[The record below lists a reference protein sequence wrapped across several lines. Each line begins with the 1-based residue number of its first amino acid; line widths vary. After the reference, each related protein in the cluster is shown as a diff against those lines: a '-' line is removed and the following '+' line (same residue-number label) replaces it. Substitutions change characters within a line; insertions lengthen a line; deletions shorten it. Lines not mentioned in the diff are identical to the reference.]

1 MARDHFRLQV
11 SIWGDEDFRALPRD
25 PQRMYMTLCSQAN
38 LSYCGVMDYIPRRLA
53 LLAKDETEESVNS
66 AVRHL
71 EDERFV
77 YVDLDTYELLV
88 RSFVRWDGLLDSP
101 NMTKAMV
108 KARSAVLSGHLRDVI
123 DAELGRAYSDDPKKA
138 GWKGLRDAAPDLFA
152 KVTVMGSRK
161 GSEKGSP
168 KGSGKG
174 ESE

>member
-11 SIWGDEDFRALPRD
+11 SIWGDDDFRALPRD
-25 PQRMYMTLCSQAN
+25 PQRMYMALCSQAN

-53 LLAKDETEESVNS
+53 LLAKDETEESVES

-71 EDERFV
+71 VDERYV
-77 YVDLDTYELLV
+77 VVDLDTYELLV
-88 RSFVRWDGLLDSP
+88 RSFIRWDGLLDSP

-123 DAELGRAYSDDPKKA
+123 DNELARAFSDDPKKP
-138 GWKGLRDAAPDLFA
+138 GWKGLRDAAPDLFT
-152 KVTVMGSRK
+152 KVSEMGSRK
-161 GSEKGSP
+161 GST